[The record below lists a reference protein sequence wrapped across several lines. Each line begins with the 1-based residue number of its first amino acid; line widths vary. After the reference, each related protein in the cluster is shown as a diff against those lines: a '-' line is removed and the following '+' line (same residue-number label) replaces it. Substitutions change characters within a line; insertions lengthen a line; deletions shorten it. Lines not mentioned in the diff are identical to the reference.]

1 MSGLNGDTKTAFAK
15 KGATH
20 PYFYS
25 YTLYIRRWLNVNS
38 FFRGEDIR
46 FHGLRDDFKKRLKIV
61 YYYRFDI
68 VKKCKMR

>member
-1 MSGLNGDTKTAFAK
+1 MSGLNGDIKTAFAK

-25 YTLYIRRWLNVNS
+25 YTLYIRQGLNVNS
-38 FFRGEDIR
+38 FFRAGGIR
-46 FHGLRDDFKKRLKIV
+46 FQGPHGEFKYCLNIP
-61 YYYRFDI
+61 YYYHFDI